1 MQVSTL
7 IWAVTVGLI
16 LALILVDL
24 LTASRKAHDVKFK
37 EAVATTL
44 FYVSI
49 SIGFG
54 LWVWSYF
61 GSTYGTEF
69 FAAYL
74 VEYSLS
80 IDNLFIFVI
89 ILAQFAVPSIHHQRV
104 LLIGVMLALVF
115 RAVFISIGA
124 VAISAFSF
132 TFAIFGAILIWTGI
146 GLFKHWDEDPEP
158 NDNFMIRSIRKRVP
172 MVDEYHGSKLFI
184 KVSGKRFAT
193 PMFLVIVAIASTDL
207 LFALDSIPATFGV
220 TSQTFLVFTANAF
233 ALLGLR
239 ALYFL
244 IKGLLDKL
252 IYLSLGLSF
261 ILIFI
266 GIKLMLTYAHEL
278 ADLLMKGDAY
288 QFGAACDGDGDRN
301 MILGTRCFVNPSDS
315 LAVLT
320 ANATLAPGYADG
332 LAGVARSMPTSAAAD
347 VVAKEL
353 GLPCFETPTGW
364 KFFGNLL
371 DAGRIT
377 LCGHKNT
384 LPVND
389 DIIAIG
395 FNRAWEWAVDAVAF
409 EQKGIGLGWCK
420 IVNRDQFQLIIIAFQ
435 NRASDQT
442 ADATKTVNCYFHCH
456 NFSYRPKRATICGVI
471 LSAVRP
477 K

>member
-1 MQVSTL
+1 VKKPGALAVHSVRETLTMFYSWLSREKFMQVSTF
-7 IWAVTVGLI
+7 IWAGTIGLI

-89 ILAQFAVPSIHHQRV
+89 ILAQFAVPTIYHQRV

-115 RAVFISIGA
+115 RAIFISIGA

-146 GLFKHWDEDPEP
+146 GLFKHWNEDPEP
-158 NDNFMIRSIRKRVP
+158 NDNFMVRTLRKR
-172 MVDEYHGSKLFI
+172 MSIIDEFHGSKLFI

-193 PMFLVIVAIASTDL
+193 PMFLVIVAIGSTDL

-266 GIKLMLTYAHEL
+266 GGKLMLTYAHEIFDGVPKIPTPVSL
-278 ADLLMKGDAY
+278 GVIATILLISTVASLIKSKQNPEMKAH
-288 QFGAACDGDGDRN
+288 
-301 MILGTRCFVNPSDS
+301 P
-315 LAVLT
+315 
-320 ANATLAPGYADG
+320 
-332 LAGVARSMPTSAAAD
+332 
-347 VVAKEL
+347 
-353 GLPCFETPTGW
+353 
-364 KFFGNLL
+364 
-371 DAGRIT
+371 GRIT
-377 LCGHKNT
+377 GHKEE
-384 LPVND
+384 D
-389 DIIAIG
+389 
-395 FNRAWEWAVDAVAF
+395 
-409 EQKGIGLGWCK
+409 KK
-420 IVNRDQFQLIIIAFQ
+420 
-435 NRASDQT
+435 
-442 ADATKTVNCYFHCH
+442 
-456 NFSYRPKRATICGVI
+456 
-471 LSAVRP
+471 
-477 K
+477 